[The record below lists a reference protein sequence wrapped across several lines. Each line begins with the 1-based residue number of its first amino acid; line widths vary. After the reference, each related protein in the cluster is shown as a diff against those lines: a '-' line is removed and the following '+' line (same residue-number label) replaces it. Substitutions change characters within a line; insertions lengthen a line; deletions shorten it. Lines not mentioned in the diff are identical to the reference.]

1 MLPKWNNTRNSE
13 AMKKKII
20 PILILIILSV
30 QVSACGAIP
39 QPTTSPAPMTPT
51 PTKFRFSTAT
61 KTATSVPAILNPTS
75 KPTSDLRAA
84 LSPQEREDYLLE
96 YFENPGECKLPCW
109 LGITPGVTTFSD
121 FQATIEWLGL
131 NYSPRNFNQKS
142 KEHIELGGL
151 DYESKKVLNRIT
163 LAVEPGGMISEV
175 EGELHAYLDPV
186 SFATTWDTLDIQQ
199 VLLNYGMPSS
209 ISIITDTNDVTNRV
223 GYSIRVYYLEKGFAI
238 YYGGG
243 TDYQDEVNICP
254 YLKNYQ
260 LITVFFLLQ
269 APLFEEKTNDPQGFY
284 TELDTGLGVSELYT
298 LFTDQNHSCLK
309 VPADKFE

>member
-1 MLPKWNNTRNSE
+1 MKTLKYRLLIGLALAAALTAGCGRSE
-13 AMKKKII
+13 
-20 PILILIILSV
+20 P
-30 QVSACGAIP
+30 
-39 QPTTSPAPMTPT
+39 SPAPSPSATST
-51 PTKFRFSTAT
+51 VTAT
-61 KTATSVPAILNPTS
+61 ASPTETATFTPPQAGLHPT
-75 KPTSDLRAA
+75 
-84 LSPQEREDYLLE
+84 LSPQERENYLLE

-109 LGITPGVTTFSD
+109 LGIIPGVTTFSD

-131 NYSPRNFNQKS
+131 NYSPKYLNQKS
-142 KEHIELGGL
+142 KQYIELGGL
-151 DYESKKVLNRIT
+151 DYERKNVLNQIT

-199 VLLNYGMPSS
+199 VLLNYGIPSS
-209 ISIITDTNDVTNRV
+209 ISIITDTNDVTDRV

-243 TDYQDEVNICP
+243 TDYQDEVSICP

-269 APLFEEKTNDPQGFY
+269 APPFEEKTNDPQGFY
-284 TELDTGLGVSELYT
+284 TELDTGLGMSELYT
-298 LFTDQNHSCLK
+298 LFTDQKSSCLK
-309 VPADKFE
+309 VSADKFK